1 MSIKIGFI
9 NENYNYNNLYN
20 KNNILSLNSYDDSN
34 IILINN
40 DNNTTHDMFT
50 VYKNRF
56 YTGVSSNTYIFKD
69 NNDELLKINTSNI
82 IFNSDIIINKNFRIN
97 DKIISS
103 NNLTTINSNLTI
115 NLLSS
120 NNNFKINSINNSNLL
135 SINNSSI
142 RFNSDNFQIKT
153 PDDKKII
160 LEINNSNINISNNIY
175 LNNGVLYVNKISPV
189 NDVILID
196 NAQYSTTS
204 IDNLVA
210 LKTLSV
216 KNNVNTDIDTVS
228 LEIYKKT
235 GNTNFVNIY
244 SCNLNSA
251 NIPIFSINKNGF
263 LGIGTTNPNSCITIN
278 KISDRIINYTGEVLG
293 DTFQLNKRGNIGIG
307 TTNPNGQLHIRRNDD
322 LKQDDIRKSPMI
334 NIDMS
339 YNTVNNISN
348 SFIGY
353 STEITSNIR
362 DSNKYIKVFSNTK
375 ESSNG
380 INNNNLEVSVNTNF
394 YLLNSNIFSYI
405 NYDIKNISNI
415 ILPLSITCNLVGAKP
430 FSDNAKSI
438 DINNNFIYPSSSN
451 IYIGIIR
458 ENATNV
464 NIGISGVYHLISY
477 ELIMMSNITYQNGG
491 YINDINNSRY
501 NASNFSPNIN
511 VYDNII
517 YKIGDYDIRCSIDF
531 IIENNIKLS
540 TSSNA
545 NYPVNYTVITKTLIP
560 PPNFL
565 TMTSNNNIISSIQPH
580 GTLSLGSQI
589 PESIKYDYLLYAP
602 GKGLMN
608 TMCINSIDT
617 LKLNSNISCTNKN
630 LIDINNI
637 SCQTINVNTLG
648 LNNLTINDVTGRNKA
663 TFQTLIASNLSFTYA
678 SNEYLSMS
686 NDNIHC
692 RTRLSIGKSDTS
704 REINNNCALRI
715 SIDSNIIPVENTFY
729 NRYNGIVLTNDNTN
743 LNPCLSIQTTNDT
756 TYPYLGI
763 NNASSGYYTR
773 LIKHSDSTVRYQIT
787 NDDTRNN
794 NIARIT
800 HFKTKDYTPRILQ
813 HIKNYNVLSFGEQD
827 SICIDCLS
835 KSSIGTI
842 NTNES
847 SKISIGVPYGSM
859 TIDDIK
865 DPANYFNYNTNITA
879 NPYAINLFGNVRMA
893 NINTEPIFTGIT
905 QNNKI
910 TTAING
916 NPDNINTLRVNG
928 NVYTTDLTSEKT
940 IITSN
945 LQSSNITLIG
955 SGQLIGSNILNH
967 YKITTKI
974 IETEKIYTSN
984 IYITDNL
991 YININGVYKNLIQIL
1006 RNTGT
1011 LTNLN
1016 FVNDDNPGI
1025 PL

>member
-40 DNNTTHDMFT
+40 QNNTIHDMFT

-69 NNDELLKINTSNI
+69 NNDELLKINNSNI
-82 IFNSDIIINKNFRIN
+82 IFNSDIIINKNIRIN

-103 NNLTTINSNLTI
+103 NNTTIINSNLI
-115 NLLSS
+115 VDLVSLDNS
-120 NNNFKINSINNSNLL
+120 FKINTSNNSNLL

-142 RFNSDNFQIKT
+142 QFNSDDFQIKT
-153 PDDKKII
+153 LDNKKTI
-160 LEINNSNINISNNIY
+160 LGINISNINISNNIY

-189 NDVILID
+189 NDVIIID
-196 NAQYSTTS
+196 NARYSTTS
-204 IDNLVA
+204 IDDLVA

-216 KNNVNTDIDTVS
+216 RNNVNTDIDNVS
-228 LEIYKKT
+228 FEIYKKT
-235 GNTNFVNIY
+235 GNSNFVNIY

-278 KISDRIINYTGEVLG
+278 KISDRIINYNGEVLG

-322 LKQDDIRKSPMI
+322 LKQDDIRKLPMI

-362 DSNKYIKVFSNTK
+362 DSNKYIRIFSDTK

-380 INNNNLEVSVNTNF
+380 VNNTINVSVDTNY
-394 YLLNSNIFSYI
+394 YLLNSNIYSYM
-405 NYDIKNISNI
+405 NYDITNISNI
-415 ILPLSITCNLVGAKP
+415 ILPLSVTCNLVVDAQP
-430 FSDNAKSI
+430 QSSFTNSI
-438 DINNNFIYPSSSN
+438 TINNNLIYPSSSN
-451 IYIGIIR
+451 IYIGV
-458 ENATNV
+458 ESHNATRV
-464 NIGISGVYHLISY
+464 TGTLPEYYLISY
-477 ELIMMSNITYQNGG
+477 SLLMMSNLTYQGGG
-491 YINDINNSRY
+491 YVNDKSDSRY
-501 NASNFSPNIN
+501 NASNFSPSINI
-511 VYDNII
+511 YDNII
-517 YKIGDYDIRCSIDF
+517 YKIGNYDIRCTIDF

-540 TSSNA
+540 RSSNA

-686 NDNIHC
+686 NDNVHC
-692 RTRLSIGKSDTS
+692 KTRLSIGKSDTS

-715 SIDSNIIPVENTFY
+715 SIDSNIIPIENTFY

-743 LNPCLSIQTTNDT
+743 LNPCLSIQSTTDIA
-756 TYPYLGI
+756 YPYLGI

-773 LIKHSDSTVRYQIT
+773 LIKHSDDTIRYQIT

-800 HFKTKDYTPRILQ
+800 HFKTKNYTPRILQ

-835 KSSIGTI
+835 KNSIGI
-842 NTNES
+842 NNTNES
-847 SKISIGVPYGSM
+847 SKISIGVPYNSM
-859 TIDDIK
+859 TLDDIK
-865 DPANYFNYNTNITA
+865 DPANYFNYNINIPS
-879 NPYAINLFGNVRMA
+879 NPYAINLFGNIRIA
-893 NINTEPIFTGIT
+893 NINTVPIFTGIT
-905 QNNKI
+905 QNNII

-916 NPDNINTLRVNG
+916 DPDNINTLKVNG

-967 YKITTKI
+967 FKITTKI

-1006 RNTGT
+1006 RNSQI
-1011 LTNLN
+1011 LTNTN
-1016 FVNDDNPGI
+1016 FVNDNNPGI